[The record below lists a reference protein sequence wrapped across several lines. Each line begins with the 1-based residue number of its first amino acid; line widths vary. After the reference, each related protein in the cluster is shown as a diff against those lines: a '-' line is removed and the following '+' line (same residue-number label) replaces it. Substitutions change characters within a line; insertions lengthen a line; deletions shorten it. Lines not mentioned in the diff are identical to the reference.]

1 MDSMRDLT
9 RFGLRNKVE
18 VIRAVT
24 TVMVA
29 KKMMMRMSFLAKV
42 AGWVEVRLP

>member
-9 RFGLRNKVE
+9 RFGLLKKVE
-18 VIRAVT
+18 MAMAVT
-24 TVMVA
+24 TVIAA
-29 KKMMMRMSFLAKV
+29 KKIIIRMTLLAKV